1 MADVIIPQGPEV
13 TGAGPSVDFLSPLL
27 QTFGFSMTGALGGV
41 LGVLVT
47 IWTYYTLIAFIVCII
62 LLLLYV
68 YASTNFEQLYQA
80 QSAEIEER
88 ERIYAERFNGVPRS
102 SRFEDMLTHV
112 ASDNPNDWRLAII
125 EADVLLDELLKQ
137 HGYSGSS
144 LGERLKNISATQLES
159 IEDAWQAHKIRNQIA
174 HEGAD
179 FILTKRV
186 AEETVS
192 RYRRVFADLGVR

>member
-1 MADVIIPQGPEV
+1 MSDVVIPQGPEI

-27 QTFGFSMTGALGGV
+27 QTFGFSAAGALGGV
-41 LGVLVT
+41 LAVLAT
-47 IWTYYTLIAFIVCII
+47 IWTYYTIAAFLISIV

-68 YASTNFEQLYQA
+68 YASTNYEQLYQA
-80 QSAEIEER
+80 QTAELLER
-88 ERIYAERFNGVPRS
+88 ERIYAERIHGSPRA
-102 SRFEDMLTHV
+102 SRYEDILTHIGS
-112 ASDNPNDWRLAII
+112 ANPNDWRLAII

-137 HGYSGSS
+137 HGFTGGS
-144 LGERLKNISATQLES
+144 LGERLKSVSPQQLES

-186 AEETVS
+186 AEETIT
-192 RYRRVFADLGVR
+192 RYRRVFTDLGVR